1 MTIALFAGRF
11 DPVTNGHLDIA
22 LRAEALFQN
31 LIVAV
36 ADSKSTL
43 FSTQER
49 VELFEKAVEG
59 HPNIRVVTL
68 NGLTVEFARKLGATI
83 LIRSVRGSTDFE
95 YEFDMALMNRR
106 MAPEIESI
114 YLVSRQENL
123 FISGTRIREVAELG
137 YDVSDFVPAHVVEAL
152 SQKFAMK
159 KGAGIS
165 AQQRDD

>member
-1 MTIALFAGRF
+1 MTVALFAGRF

-22 LRAEALFQN
+22 LRAAALFQN

-43 FSTQER
+43 FTTEER
-49 VELFEKAVEG
+49 VQLFEKAVEG
-59 HPNIRVVTL
+59 QGNIQVVTL
-68 NGLTVEFARKLGATI
+68 QGLTVEYARQLGATI

-114 YLVSRQENL
+114 YLISRQENL

-137 YDVSDFVPAHVVEAL
+137 YDVSEFVPAHVVAAL
-152 SQKFAMK
+152 KDKFAMK
-159 KGAGIS
+159 KGSGIS

>member
-1 MTIALFAGRF
+1 MTVALFAGRF

-22 LRAEALFQN
+22 LRAAALFQN

-43 FSTQER
+43 FTTDER
-49 VELFEKAVEG
+49 IELFQKAVRQQG
-59 HPNIRVVTL
+59 NIQVVTL
-68 NGLTVEFARKLGATI
+68 QGLTVEFARKLGASI

-114 YLVSRQENL
+114 YLISRQENL

-137 YDVSDFVPAHVVEAL
+137 YDVSGFVPQHVVQAL
-152 SQKFAMK
+152 NEKFAMK
-159 KGAGIS
+159 KGSGIS